1 MYETGPPQALAPIG
15 AKAQSE
21 DEVHFSLA
29 ISDSMMLFNLS
40 KLASSYFLLLSSAG
54 LSRISMG
61 KFVLSADFEEA
72 HEVIVNAL
80 INARAEYLMREFFI
94 NYFF

>member
-1 MYETGPPQALAPIG
+1 MYETGPPQALEPIG

-21 DEVHFSLA
+21 AEVHFSFA

-54 LSRISMG
+54 LSAISMG
-61 KFVLSADFEEA
+61 KFVVLPEFEEA
-72 HEVIVNAL
+72 HELIVNAL
-80 INARAEYLMREFFI
+80 INTRAEYLMIEFFI
-94 NYFF
+94 N